1 MRKLIEESGE
11 ALLAV
16 DEAARDA
23 ASPWRESLP
32 VRAVAFYSKLG
43 DQPPMLTISGLTLA
57 AGLVARDRRLAR
69 AGARMILSHLL
80 ATAAKNFIKHRVDR
94 RRPRAGKGPRPR
106 PGRNTSKAMTSFPSG
121 HSAGAFAV
129 ANAFAREYPG
139 PGAAAQAGAA
149 LIALAQIP
157 RFAHYPTDV
166 AAGSAIGIASE
177 ALVAR
182 LLPPM
187 G

>member
-1 MRKLIEESGE
+1 MTRLIEEGGE
-11 ALLAV
+11 RLLAM

-23 ASPWRESLP
+23 AGPWRDSLP
-32 VRAVAFYSKLG
+32 VRALSFYSKLG

-57 AGLVARDRRLAR
+57 AGLVARDGRLAR
-69 AGARMILSHLL
+69 TGARMILSHLL

-94 RRPRAGKGPRPR
+94 RRPRAGRGHRPR
-106 PGRNTSKAMTSFPSG
+106 RGRDRSKAMTSFPSG

-129 ANAFAREYPG
+129 ANAFARDYPG
-139 PGAAAQAGAA
+139 VGAAAQAGAA
-149 LIALAQIP
+149 LIALAQVP

-182 LLPPM
+182 LLPRM